1 MKGVGRPDR
10 GQMAVPVTSI
20 FSDHTVVTDH
30 RDTDHIVTRNGKARK
45 AWKVSND
52 NRGGAREHP
61 RTQPSSAQ
69 PRLQPSLDLD
79 RDNLASYNMGG
90 WPQAVSMGLTHDLA
104 ALMPA
109 NLCGHQHTTTADAT
123 D

>member
-1 MKGVGRPDR
+1 
-10 GQMAVPVTSI
+10 MAVPVTSI

-79 RDNLASYNMGG
+79 RDNLALYNMGG
-90 WPQAVSMGLTHDLA
+90 WPQAVSMGLTHEVA

-109 NLCGHQHTTTADAT
+109 NLRDHQLPPTEDA
-123 D
+123 

>member
-1 MKGVGRPDR
+1 MAFPDI
-10 GQMAVPVTSI
+10 SI

-45 AWKVSND
+45 AWMVSND

-90 WPQAVSMGLTHDLA
+90 WPQVVSMGLTHDLA

-109 NLCGHQHTTTADAT
+109 NIRGHQHTTTADAK

>member
-1 MKGVGRPDR
+1 M
-10 GQMAVPVTSI
+10 
-20 FSDHTVVTDH
+20 
-30 RDTDHIVTRNGKARK
+30 
-45 AWKVSND
+45 VSND

-79 RDNLASYNMGG
+79 RDNLALYNMGG
-90 WPQAVSMGLTHDLA
+90 WPQAVSMGLTYEVA

-109 NLCGHQHTTTADAT
+109 NLRDHQLPPTDDTTD
-123 D
+123 

>member
-1 MKGVGRPDR
+1 
-10 GQMAVPVTSI
+10 MAAPVTSI

-90 WPQAVSMGLTHDLA
+90 WPQAVSMGLTHDLVT
-104 ALMPA
+104 LMPTT
-109 NLCGHQHTTTADAT
+109 LRDYQHTTTADAT
-123 D
+123 DQI